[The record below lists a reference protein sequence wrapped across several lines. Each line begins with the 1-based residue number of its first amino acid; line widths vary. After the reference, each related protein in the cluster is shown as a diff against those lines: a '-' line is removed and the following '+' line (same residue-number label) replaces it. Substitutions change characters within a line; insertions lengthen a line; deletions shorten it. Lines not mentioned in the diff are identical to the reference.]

1 MKNIQNNEFKS
12 VVGGGGN
19 PAVEGAATAA
29 GIAFAAATALAA
41 STLSGL
47 AAVGLGAVAIAASP
61 NINGTPGPSMNN
73 VTPTN
78 VDPLGNVNGGR
89 DDILSAPS
97 SSYSGSSISDSGG
110 GGGGGGKVICTELC
124 RNGVIEHDVWMADI
138 RYSRDNFSAQTMR
151 GYHLWGIPYVKLMRQ
166 YPAFA
171 KLAAYPTRWFAA
183 DIAYRMGVRSKP
195 NYAGWAVR
203 ELAFRPICWSL
214 GIVAKARDWQ
224 SLWATPQA
232 IVSVRSNAH
241 GFSLGSIHIN
251 PYCGSCPSLLHLFKS
266 T

>member
-1 MKNIQNNEFKS
+1 MLAELSKECIEVVSGGMDADGCRSAAINGFGMGATVGGVIGSAFGPLGTGVGTLSGGLAGGALAVSVSPSCKS
-12 VVGGGGN
+12 NAPNSSSGFGGVGVDQSVGGG
-19 PAVEGAATAA
+19 
-29 GIAFAAATALAA
+29 
-41 STLSGL
+41 
-47 AAVGLGAVAIAASP
+47 
-61 NINGTPGPSMNN
+61 NGP
-73 VTPTN
+73 
-78 VDPLGNVNGGR
+78 
-89 DDILSAPS
+89 
-97 SSYSGSSISDSGG
+97 
-110 GGGGGGKVICTELC
+110 GGKVICTELC

-171 KLAAYPTRWFAA
+171 KVAAYPTRWFAA

-232 IVSVRSNAH
+232 GLPNA
-241 GFSLGSIHIN
+241 
-251 PYCGSCPSLLHLFKS
+251 
-266 T
+266 

>member
-1 MKNIQNNEFKS
+1 MGVNMEDLSRNLTTEIQ
-12 VVGGGGN
+12 GGGVN
-19 PAVEGAATAA
+19 INAVKAAIAQTA
-29 GIAFAAATALAA
+29 
-41 STLSGL
+41 
-47 AAVGLGAVAIAASP
+47 AAVGWEVSGGIVASIKNAFNSSPTPANSGA
-61 NINGTPGPSMNN
+61 GGGKPGESNMAQNQAD
-73 VTPTN
+73 V
-78 VDPLGNVNGGR
+78 
-89 DDILSAPS
+89 
-97 SSYSGSSISDSGG
+97 G

-232 IVSVRSNAH
+232 SLPNA
-241 GFSLGSIHIN
+241 
-251 PYCGSCPSLLHLFKS
+251 
-266 T
+266 

>member
-1 MKNIQNNEFKS
+1 MAQNQAD
-12 VVGGGGN
+12 V
-19 PAVEGAATAA
+19 
-29 GIAFAAATALAA
+29 
-41 STLSGL
+41 
-47 AAVGLGAVAIAASP
+47 
-61 NINGTPGPSMNN
+61 
-73 VTPTN
+73 
-78 VDPLGNVNGGR
+78 
-89 DDILSAPS
+89 
-97 SSYSGSSISDSGG
+97 G

-171 KLAAYPTRWFAA
+171 KVAAYPTRWFAA

-232 IVSVRSNAH
+232 GLPNA
-241 GFSLGSIHIN
+241 
-251 PYCGSCPSLLHLFKS
+251 
-266 T
+266 